1 MQSPYYWPWQGPRVA
16 GSGSSGPSLG
26 PDNVEY
32 AIYLVKRTLRNKQRH
47 GLEEY
52 EQEAL
57 ANLKKNLAAKWD
69 FITMQ
74 AEEQVLMKL
83 YIYTL

>member
-1 MQSPYYWPWQGPRVA
+1 MA
-16 GSGSSGPSLG
+16 ASGSNAPTLG

-47 GLEEY
+47 ALEDY

-57 ANLKKNLAAKWD
+57 ANLKRNLAGKWD

-74 AEEQVLMKL
+74 AEEQVSKNNRRLNNKHCDSP
-83 YIYTL
+83 

>member
-1 MQSPYYWPWQGPRVA
+1 MA
-16 GSGSSGPSLG
+16 GSSGAPTLG

-47 GLEEY
+47 ALEDY

-57 ANLKKNLAAKWD
+57 ANLRKNLAAKWE

-74 AEEQVLMKL
+74 AEEQVS
-83 YIYTL
+83 IE

>member
-1 MQSPYYWPWQGPRVA
+1 MA
-16 GSGSSGPSLG
+16 ASGSNTPSLG

-47 GLEEY
+47 ALEDY

-57 ANLKKNLAAKWD
+57 ANLKRNLAGKWD

-74 AEEQVLMKL
+74 AEEQVSKTIHTRKKSSAILNQNAWQV
-83 YIYTL
+83 